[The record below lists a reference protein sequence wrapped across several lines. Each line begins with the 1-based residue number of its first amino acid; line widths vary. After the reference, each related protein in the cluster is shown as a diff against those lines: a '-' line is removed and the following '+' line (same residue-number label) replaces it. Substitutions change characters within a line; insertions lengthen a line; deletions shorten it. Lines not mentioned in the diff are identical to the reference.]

1 MDVSSRIAD
10 GRYDGD
16 STTYFSMYNNNIPFV
31 TLLTII
37 FKFVHLFFGANS
49 KYMGVVIVI
58 NILLIDI
65 GVYLVQKIVQEIYG
79 EKNSLFA
86 LLFMFFLSPL
96 YCYAPIIYTDT
107 FTFLFPPLIMYI
119 YILSNK
125 ENISFKR
132 KTLYSV
138 LIGIITFIGM
148 RLKITVLF
156 ILIAI
161 FITEFLRI
169 KFEKRELKNYL
180 FRYLIIFIT

>member
-1 MDVSSRIAD
+1 MEQ
-10 GRYDGD
+10 
-16 STTYFSMYNNNIPFV
+16 
-31 TLLTII
+31 II
-37 FKFVHLFFGANS
+37 
-49 KYMGVVIVI
+49 
-58 NILLIDI
+58 
-65 GVYLVQKIVQEIYG
+65 
-79 EKNSLFA
+79 
-86 LLFMFFLSPL
+86 
-96 YCYAPIIYTDT
+96 
-107 FTFLFPPLIMYI
+107 YI

-180 FRYLIIFIT
+180 FRYLIIFITIIIF